1 MRAWIFSDL
10 HLEQGASPDL
20 DVPEADVC
28 ICAGDISDRGVVPSI
43 RFLGE
48 IVAPK
53 MPVVFVPGNHE
64 YYRASIVEGFEAG
77 VEEALKYDEVFILD
91 GGAASVCGVHFVGAT
106 LWSDFA
112 LFGDARLA
120 MLADGEASHDY
131 REIKLSK
138 RPFKRFSAR
147 NSMELHFEARVFIDR
162 FLQASSAVPTVVV
175 SHHAPSILSVAPKF
189 IDDPLTPSF
198 ASSLERIIL
207 RHQPRL
213 WVHGHLHN
221 ASDYQ
226 IGRTRVICNPRG
238 LPGEPSFKN
247 FDPKLVIE
255 INTDLGEDADL
266 GKELSLGSVLDDEL
280 FRPFKKRL
288 FVGGTPKGRR

>member
-10 HLEQGASPDL
+10 HLELGTSSKLDIPD
-20 DVPEADVC
+20 ADVC
-28 ICAGDISDRGVVPSI
+28 ICAGDLSDRGVVPSI

-48 IVAPK
+48 VVAPR

-64 YYRASIVEGFEAG
+64 YYRASIVEGFDAG
-77 VEEALKYDEVFILD
+77 VEEALKYHDVFILD
-91 GGAASVCGVHFVGAT
+91 GGAALISGVNFVGAT

-120 MLADGEASHDY
+120 MLADGEVSHDY

-138 RPFKRFSAR
+138 RPFKRFTTRSA
-147 NSMELHFEARVFIDR
+147 MERHFEARTIIDR
-162 FLQASSAVPTVVV
+162 FLGASSGVPTVVV
-175 SHHAPSILSVAPKF
+175 THHAPSILSVSPEQV
-189 IDDPLTPSF
+189 DDPLTPSF

-221 ASDYQ
+221 SSDYH
-226 IGRTRVICNPRG
+226 IGSTRVVCNPRG
-238 LPGEPSFKN
+238 LPGEASSKT
-247 FDPKLVIE
+247 FDPKMVIE
-255 INTDLGEDADL
+255 INTDLDIEVDGRKDV
-266 GKELSLGSVLDDEL
+266 SLGSVLDHEL
-280 FRPFKKRL
+280 LRPFTKRI
-288 FVGGTPKGRR
+288 FMGGPKGRR